1 MEGSW
6 SIEGGQIQGSGRLRH
21 RCSLENLPP
30 CAANGMYTFDLK
42 RTILT
47 LLILLIAPVLGWAA
61 VGDDAEQTGAS
72 AIISRYLAATQ
83 SHEALRNASMQ
94 VDIDASIVKL
104 KEHGKLRA
112 LRKISK
118 VGQVTYRF
126 LSFQGDNSVK
136 TDVIVRYLQAE
147 QQGQGDQKLAISPAN
162 YKFKLKGKKPADN
175 GSVYVFQ
182 LQPRQK
188 KVGLFK
194 GELWL
199 DTETYLPVFE
209 KGKLVKNPSIWFKKV
224 EFERHFAIQNG
235 IAVPRKM
242 NSTID
247 VRLIGTVDLN
257 VDYSNFVQNADAGDE
272 DNGHAEAQG
281 TVTVAAS

>member
-1 MEGSW
+1 MDDSD
-6 SIEGGQIQGSGRLRH
+6 GGNADQG
-21 RCSLENLPP
+21 N
-30 CAANGMYTFDLK
+30 
-42 RTILT
+42 
-47 LLILLIAPVLGWAA
+47 
-61 VGDDAEQTGAS
+61 AS
-72 AIISRYLAATQ
+72 TIISKYVEATQ
-83 SHEALRNASMQ
+83 NHNAVLRNGTMQ
-94 VDIDASIVKL
+94 VEIDASIVKL

-118 VGQVTYRF
+118 VGEITYRF
-126 LSFQGDNSVK
+126 LSFQGDNTVK

-162 YKFKLKGKKPADN
+162 YKFKYKGKRSAGAN
-175 GSVYVFQ
+175 SVYVFQ

-188 KVGLFK
+188 KIGLFK

-199 DTETYLPVFE
+199 DAETYLPVFE

-235 IAVPRKM
+235 ISVPQKM

-247 VRLIGTVDLN
+247 VRLIGPVDLQI
-257 VDYSNFVQNADAGDE
+257 DYSNFVQNAEAGDE
-272 DNGHAEAQG
+272 DNGHAEAQERL
-281 TVTVAAS
+281 TVAAS